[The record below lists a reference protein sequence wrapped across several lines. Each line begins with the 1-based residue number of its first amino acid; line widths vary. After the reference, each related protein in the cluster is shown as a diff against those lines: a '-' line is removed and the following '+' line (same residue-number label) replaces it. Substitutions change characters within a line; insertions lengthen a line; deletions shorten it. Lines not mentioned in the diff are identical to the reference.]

1 MRQHLKDIEKKE
13 GKPFDKIVVN
23 SSPYI
28 RTVSTAS
35 RICKENDIESIELDY
50 TFCEWMEENM
60 HKGRDPLPMLAIN
73 NLSYEDLDQQYDL
86 QGITF
91 NQVDSSVIKKAS
103 ETFPENRDDVLQ
115 RC

>member
-1 MRQHLKDIEKKE
+1 
-13 GKPFDKIVVN
+13 
-23 SSPYI
+23 
-28 RTVSTAS
+28 
-35 RICKENDIESIELDY
+35 
-50 TFCEWMEENM
+50 MEEKM

-103 ETFPENRDDVLQ
+103 ETFPEQRDDVLQ
-115 RC
+115 RCQNNLTRQKSETSSQKELLIAEITVTHGLFIDEMYGLVSGKEIT